1 MPKKKPNLQVAKK
14 RNGRYMVKKR
24 GGGLVNGPDKTKFL
38 VEAGLI
44 KLPIAKAK
52 PEATTEPSTPST

>member
-1 MPKKKPNLQVAKK
+1 MPKKHPTMKLAKK

-38 VEAGLI
+38 QESGVVKVL
-44 KLPIAKAK
+44 KAKAK
-52 PEATTEPSTPST
+52 DAAAE